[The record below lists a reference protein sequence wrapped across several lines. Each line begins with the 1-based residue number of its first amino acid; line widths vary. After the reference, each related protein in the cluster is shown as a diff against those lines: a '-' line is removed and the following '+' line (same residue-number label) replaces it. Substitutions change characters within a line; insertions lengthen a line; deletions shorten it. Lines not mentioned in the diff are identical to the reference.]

1 MTIDKN
7 PLFGVDINKERDAR
21 AVAEL
26 LWKTSGGDLTR
37 VPPNYLESLG
47 FEYSDGS
54 QSILNQLAKV
64 EFSEEM
70 THEDFSEVVDHL
82 IRVNPEEWPDPD
94 SIISIPAGKLLY
106 EVETEPFEFSE
117 FDWDFADPKDMSSKM
132 ELFYKKVISSV
143 YTDGVTSVTDTKGN
157 PPNAQNN
164 YLMSPDGKSF
174 SGVFYDAPRGEKK
187 KKFTF
192 EIKENSKGKWEI
204 RY

>member
-1 MTIDKN
+1 MAIDKN
-7 PLFGVDINKERDAR
+7 PTFGIDTNRERDAKS
-21 AVAEL
+21 VANM
-26 LWKTSGGDLTR
+26 LWETTRGDFSK
-37 VPPNYLESLG
+37 VPSNYLNSLG

-54 QSILNQLAKV
+54 VSFLDQLSKV
-64 EFSEEM
+64 EFSEGSFE
-70 THEDFSEVVDHL
+70 EFSEVVNHL
-82 IRVNPEEWPDPD
+82 VRVNPEDWPDLD
-94 SIISIPAGKLLY
+94 SIVSIPAGKLLY
-106 EVETEPFEFSE
+106 EIETEPFEFSE

-143 YTDGVTSVTDTKGN
+143 YTDGVNSVTDTKGN

-174 SGVFYDAPRGEKK
+174 SGVFYDAPRGEKE